1 MSLVE
6 MPLFPLN
13 TVLFPGGNLPLRIF
27 EPRYLS
33 MIGSCM
39 KRGEGFGVMLI
50 AAGQE
55 AGTASDFHAVGTSAS
70 VVDFDQLDDGM
81 LGVTCRGGRRIR
93 VISHDVQPDQLI
105 VAEVETLEEITRTLP
120 AQYIVLQTFLRELI
134 KREEAEAYR
143 QWLKED
149 WDNATWIGYRLAE
162 LLPLTLSSK
171 QALLEMD
178 PLQRLEVLH
187 SVMQENQLI

>member
-33 MIGSCM
+33 MISSCM

-50 AAGQE
+50 GAGQE
-55 AGTASDFHAVGTSAS
+55 AGKAADFHAMGTSAS
-70 VVDFDQLDDGM
+70 IVDFDQLDDGM
-81 LGVTCRGGRRIR
+81 LGVTCRGGQRIR
-93 VISHDVQPDQLI
+93 VLSHDVQPDQLI

-120 AQYIVLQTFLRELI
+120 QQYAILQTFLRELL
-134 KREEAEAYR
+134 EHDEAEAYR

-149 WDNATWIGYRLAE
+149 WGNATWIGYRLAE

-187 SVMQENQLI
+187 SVMEENQLI